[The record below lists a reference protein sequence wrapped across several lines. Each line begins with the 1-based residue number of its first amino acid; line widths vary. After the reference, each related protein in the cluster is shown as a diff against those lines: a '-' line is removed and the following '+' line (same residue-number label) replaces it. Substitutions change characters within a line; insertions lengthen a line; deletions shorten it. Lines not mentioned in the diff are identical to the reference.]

1 MLPQSALQ
9 VHESQTDRKPMALGS
24 LVSPLVASMDYGATT
39 GMIIKSM
46 HDGGTGAMLKAGK
59 RTEKCRGKHYQCLVC
74 GPKMLCIPVISWFWF
89 WMHRCKLHARFF
101 FFSFGQ
107 KWDGYCQK
115 IFVEHGINFSIL
127 MSLFQIFTV
136 NITALGYHILYKK
149 TYSLPSPWRC
159 SNLCSRTDLKLS

>member
-101 FFSFGQ
+101 FFPLVRNGMVTAKKYLWSMGLIFQ
-107 KWDGYCQK
+107 YWCLCFKYLLLTLLLLDITYCIK
-115 IFVEHGINFSIL
+115 K
-127 MSLFQIFTV
+127 
-136 NITALGYHILYKK
+136 HIHSRPRDVVP
-149 TYSLPSPWRC
+149 TYVRV
-159 SNLCSRTDLKLS
+159 RI